1 MTLLIIIIIIRFNII
16 SKKQKHISKNLVV
29 FVNILEMERFLGCNA
44 CQASFNTPEE
54 HKAYINEHKYIVTIL
69 QSGIDII

>member
-1 MTLLIIIIIIRFNII
+1 
-16 SKKQKHISKNLVV
+16 
-29 FVNILEMERFLGCNA
+29 MERFLGCNA

-54 HKAYINEHKYIVTIL
+54 HKAYINDHKYIVTIQ